1 MIVHL
6 VVDIGNSRTKLAV
19 FQDNTMIDLQY
30 FSQDQNKEL
39 EKYLEKY
46 SFHKAIVSASGH
58 VREDLIAIIK
68 AKSDI
73 LRFGHETP
81 VPISILYETPET
93 LGLDR
98 VAGAVAAWTLFPNET
113 SLIIDMG
120 TCITTNI
127 INKQG
132 EYLGGTISP
141 GVTMRAKAMH
151 DFTASL
157 PLIELELPDSY
168 IGRNTVESMQNGVV
182 RGTYYEI
189 QTFIDNIKPVFGVN
203 NVILTGGDAKIFANL
218 LNFEIFA
225 LPNLVLT
232 GLHEILVYND

>member
-1 MIVHL
+1 MIL
-6 VVDIGNSRTKLAV
+6 DIGNSRTKLAV
-19 FQDNTMIDLQY
+19 FQDHKIVDLQ
-30 FSQDQNKEL
+30 FFNQDQNKEL
-39 EKYLEKY
+39 KIYLEKY
-46 SFHKAIVSASGH
+46 AFQKAIVSASGH
-58 VREDLIAIIK
+58 VMEDLMGSIK
-68 AKSDI
+68 AKSEI

-98 VAGAVAAWTLFPNET
+98 VAGAVGAWSLFPNET

-127 INKQG
+127 INNRG

-141 GVTMRAKAMH
+141 GVAMRAKAMH
-151 DFTASL
+151 LFTASL
-157 PLIELELPDSY
+157 PLVEPELPLSA
-168 IGRNTVESMQNGVV
+168 IGRNTIESMQNGVV

-225 LPNLVLT
+225 LPNLVVT
-232 GLHEILVYND
+232 GLHEILVYNDL